1 MGNSG
6 TNWFSWIKC
15 QQLGQVDDVRPEKKK
30 SDVNETSEGFT
41 SGNFFNC
48 SLIAQISLSRNPS
61 KGYVRFA
68 VAHHQLGFLYS
79 VAVGYGPSKI
89 VSRKLSSGRQLEL
102 LKYGESL

>member
-48 SLIAQISLSRNPS
+48 SLIAQISLSRNPFE
-61 KGYVRFA
+61 GYVWFGTSS
-68 VAHHQLGFLYS
+68 VGIFYS
-79 VAVGYGPSKI
+79 VAVDYGSSKI
-89 VSRKLSSGRQLEL
+89 VSRRLSSGRQLEL

>member
-48 SLIAQISLSRNPS
+48 SLIAQISLSRNPF
-61 KGYVRFA
+61 KGYVWFGTSSA
-68 VAHHQLGFLYS
+68 GIFHS
-79 VAVGYGPSKI
+79 VAVGYDLSKI